1 MPVITKTQYLC
12 YCVAESVKGGS
23 SLYKRGKVVMSD
35 HDLSWLYS
43 VDKHVSNG
51 GEDPAFILLEKKEI
65 EVHYDEPSA
74 EEIAEVS
81 LPILEAGLQK
91 LRADFVVAETRLL
104 ADIANIRQLTYKGP
118 LEGDFV
124 AAADSAKEVNPRRDE
139 DAEDAEIVEPAPK
152 WDIDKDG
159 IPF

>member
-1 MPVITKTQYLC
+1 MPVITKTQYVC
-12 YCVAESVKGGS
+12 YCVAEAVKSGS
-23 SLYKRGKVVMSD
+23 SFYKRGTTHLSD

-43 VDKHVSNG
+43 VDKHVTSG
-51 GEDPAFILLEKKEI
+51 GADPAFILIEKKEI
-65 EVHYDEPSA
+65 QVHYDEPSA
-74 EEIAEVS
+74 EYIAEVS

-124 AAADSAKEVNPRRDE
+124 AAADSAKEINPRKDEEVEDAVVTVVRDE
-139 DAEDAEIVEPAPK
+139 DLDF
-152 WDIDKDG
+152 
-159 IPF
+159 PF

>member
-1 MPVITKTQYLC
+1 MPVITKTQYVC
-12 YCVAESVKGGS
+12 YCVAEAAKNGS
-23 SLYKRGKVVMSD
+23 SLYKRGKVVLSD

-43 VDKHVSNG
+43 VDKHVKSG
-51 GEDPAFILLEKKEI
+51 GEDPAFILIEKKEI
-65 EVHYDEPSA
+65 EVHYDEPTA
-74 EEIAEVS
+74 EEIAEIS
-81 LPILEAGLQK
+81 LPIMEAGLQK

-104 ADIANIRQLTYKGP
+104 ADIASIRQLTYKGP

-139 DAEDAEIVEPAPK
+139 DAEDAVVTV
-152 WDIDKDG
+152 IDTRKGDLD